1 MIDVKISHNLNVF
14 FSLVID
20 SIYHDNDFRQSDVIM
35 IVIDR
40 HLVMYFELSNTSVEI
55 HLIDESE

>member
-1 MIDVKISHNLNVF
+1 MIDIKISHNLNVL

-20 SIYHDNDFRQSDVIM
+20 SIYHDNDFELNDIIV

-40 HLVMYFELSNTSVEI
+40 HLVMYFELSDTSIVI
-55 HLIDESE
+55 YFIDESE